1 MRIFVDQ
8 RQDKIIGI
16 MMHLPPCPNFAQP
29 IGKKKGG
36 SYLGLAKRFLLGEGI
51 IVPVDEAEEA
61 EESSSSWAESID
73 GLGSSNLSP

>member
-1 MRIFVDQ
+1 
-8 RQDKIIGI
+8 
-16 MMHLPPCPNFAQP
+16 MHLPPASFAQP

-61 EESSSSWAESID
+61 EEAEEESSSWAESVD